1 MQSMAVGAKTVQR
14 LMNSDRDTH
23 LYSSFF
29 TCTNMPFGCL
39 SNSFIQNCIKFVQFI
54 FNLLK
59 IAVFRCCYS
68 ILGIRKLKMAK
79 D

>member
-1 MQSMAVGAKTVQR
+1 MALGAKTGQR
-14 LMNSDRDTH
+14 LMNSDTDTH

-39 SNSFIQNCIKFVQFI
+39 SNSSIQDCIKFVPFI
-54 FNLLK
+54 FHLLK
-59 IAVFRCCYS
+59 IAVFGCCYS
-68 ILGIRKLKMAK
+68 ILGIRELKMAK

>member
-1 MQSMAVGAKTVQR
+1 MALGAKTGQR
-14 LMNSDRDTH
+14 LMNSDRDTP

-39 SNSFIQNCIKFVQFI
+39 SNSFIQNSVKFVQFI
-54 FNLLK
+54 FQLLQ

-68 ILGIRKLKMAK
+68 ILGIPELKMTK
-79 D
+79 Y

>member
-1 MQSMAVGAKTVQR
+1 MQSIALEAKTGQI
-14 LMNSDRDTH
+14 LMNKDSDTH

-54 FNLLK
+54 FHLLK

-68 ILGIRKLKMAK
+68 ILGIRELKMAK